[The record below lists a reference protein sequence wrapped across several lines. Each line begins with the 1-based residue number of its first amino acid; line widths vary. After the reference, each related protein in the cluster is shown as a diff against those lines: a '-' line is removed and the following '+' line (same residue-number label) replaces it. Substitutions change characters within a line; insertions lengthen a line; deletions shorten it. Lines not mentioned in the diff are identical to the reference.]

1 MKLGLVG
8 YGAIARGQHEPAL
21 AETDGIELVALAD
34 PAAGHDW
41 LPVYPT
47 LAAMLNAHPEISAVS
62 LCQPPIA
69 RYAAACEAIAA
80 GRHVMLEKPPAAT
93 LAEAESLAR
102 LAKSAGVTLFAA
114 WHSRAA
120 AAVASAKEWLG
131 QTSLRSAGIVWKE
144 DVRHWHPGQQ
154 WVWNEGGFGV
164 FDPGINALS
173 ILTEILSGRIDL
185 TAAHLEVPANC
196 ATPIGARLE
205 MTGPGGCPVEAE
217 FDWRQTGPQTWDI
230 VCKTDKG
237 SLVLSGGGNR
247 MAIDGVDQP
256 VGPEREYRVLYRR
269 FAELVARGESDADF
283 EPLRLAEEALVGGIP
298 SSTEPFIERAGE
310 A

>member
-1 MKLGLVG
+1 VKLGLVG

-34 PAAGHDW
+34 PAARHER
-41 LPVYPT
+41 LPVYPS
-47 LAAMLNAHPEISAVS
+47 LGGMLSAHPEITAVS

-93 LAEAESLAR
+93 LAEAKALAQ
-102 LAKSAGVTLFAA
+102 LAKNAGVTLFAA

-120 AAVASAKEWLG
+120 AAVASAKEWLE
-131 QTSLRSAGIVWKE
+131 QATVRSVRIVWKE

-173 ILTEILSGRIDL
+173 ILTEIISGGIDL

-196 ATPIGARLE
+196 ATPIGARLD
-205 MTGPGGCPVEAE
+205 MVGAGGCPVEAV

-230 VCKTDKG
+230 VCETDKG
-237 SLVLSGGGNR
+237 RLVLSEGGNR
-247 MAIDGVDQP
+247 LAIEGVDQP

-283 EPLRLAEEALVGGIP
+283 EPLRLAEEALVRGSP
-298 SSTEPFIERAGE
+298 SSTEPFID
-310 A
+310 